1 MKNADYYIEKLQLTS
16 HVEGGAFRET
26 YRSGMTL
33 AQKHLSNNF
42 KGDRNASTAIYFLLK
57 YGQFSALHKIAS
69 DELWHFY
76 EGDSLHIYEITVD
89 GTLIIH
95 KLGRDLEKGET
106 FQCIVQAGSWFG
118 SRCEVAGGFSLVGCT
133 VAPGFDFEDFLL
145 ADRVELFTLFPQYKK
160 LVHELTYDKPH

>member
-1 MKNADYYIEKLQLTS
+1 MKNAEYYIEKLQLTS

-26 YRSGMTL
+26 YRSGMMI
-33 AQKHLSNNF
+33 AQKHLSGDF

-76 EGDSLHIYEITVD
+76 EGDSLRIYEIALD
-89 GTLIIH
+89 GSLITH
-95 KLGRDLEKGET
+95 KLGKDLEKGET
-106 FQCIVQAGSWFG
+106 FQCVVQAGSWFG

-133 VAPGFDFEDFLL
+133 VAPGFDFEDFEL
-145 ADRVELFTLFPQYKK
+145 ADRAQLMAQFPEYQK
-160 LVHELTYDKPH
+160 LIGELTY